1 MATYSKEDIARVR
14 ASLSIVEYLER
25 QGVAFKQSGVNFSAL
40 CPLHS
45 ERSPSFHVNTAA
57 NTFHCFGCSAGG
69 DSISLVQQVENLSFV
84 GAMQF
89 IAEETGIVLKAAE
102 NDEEYESLKRLYRAC
117 ELASKYFR
125 EQYIVLPEDH
135 AAKMNLTNRGLQ
147 DEAAKDLMV
156 GFAPMK
162 GLLDYMFSQHV
173 SKEDLI
179 SVGLVKINEEGRLI
193 QLFRNRLIWTI
204 CNIQGKPIAFSA
216 RKIFDND
223 TGPKYINSP
232 STRLYNKSKTLMG
245 AEIAKKHLSKTAKI
259 FIVEGATDIM
269 ALRAAGFE
277 NVVATCGTAF
287 GLEHAQILTALSNN
301 VKNADMFRAVFCFDG
316 DAAGLKA
323 AREVFHK
330 NPDIIKI
337 SQVVKFE
344 NGDPSEIRQHEGDE
358 KLIKILTETPK
369 PITEFILH
377 EELSLWNIDEPE
389 QLDTYVKNSLALL
402 RKSVSS
408 VEYEGYIRK
417 ISQWTGLTMELLKNY
432 GSHNSKQKS
441 PSSRVEKTSHSSDTI
456 EDTLLALMMQYPNV
470 IMPLWEKYGINNEYF
485 NNSDVA
491 EVIRVATGGKT
502 KSEHISQYLVLE
514 HNIHSNIASRAEN
527 LIQMFLK
534 NKYLQEV
541 KKSENDTDLET
552 YLANLATLKKKY
564 HQA

>member
-1 MATYSKEDIARVR
+1 MATYSREDIARVR
-14 ASLSIVEYLER
+14 SGLSIVEYLER

-57 NTFHCFGCSAGG
+57 NTFHCFGCGAGG
-69 DSISLVQQVENLSFV
+69 DTINLVQQMENLSFI

-89 IAEETGIVLKAAE
+89 IAEETGIVLQAAE
-102 NDEEYESLKRLYRAC
+102 NDAEYESLKKLYRAC

-125 EQYIVLPEDH
+125 EQYVALPADH
-135 AAKMNLTNRGLQ
+135 AAKMNLTERGLQ
-147 DEAAKDLMV
+147 DEAAKDLTV
-156 GFAPMK
+156 GFATMK
-162 GLLDYMFSQHV
+162 GLLDYMFSQRV

-179 SVGLVKINEEGRLI
+179 AVGLVKMNEEGRLV

-223 TGPKYINSP
+223 NGPKYINSP

-245 AEIAKKHLSKTAKI
+245 AEVAKKHLSKTGKI

-269 ALRAAGFE
+269 ALRSAGLE

-287 GLEHAQILTALSNN
+287 GSEHAQILTVLSNN

-344 NGDPSEIRQHEGDE
+344 NGDPSEIRQGEGDE
-358 KLIKILTETPK
+358 KLVEILTTTPK
-369 PITEFILH
+369 PITEFILQ
-377 EELSLWNIDEPE
+377 EELTLWNIDEPE

-408 VEYEGYIRK
+408 VEYDGYMRK

-432 GSHNSKQKS
+432 GAHNNKQQKTT
-441 PSSRVEKTSHSSDTI
+441 SRADKTNHSSDTI
-456 EDTLLALMMQYPNV
+456 EDTLLALLMQYPNV
-470 IMPLWEKYGINNEYF
+470 ILPLWEKYDVTDSYF
-485 NNSDVA
+485 SNTDVA
-491 EVIRVATGGKT
+491 EVLRVATGGKT

-514 HNIHSNIASRAEN
+514 HNIHNNISARAES

-534 NKYLQEV
+534 NKYLEEI
-541 KKSENDTDLET
+541 KEAENDTDLET
-552 YLANLATLKKKY
+552 YFANISVLKKKY
-564 HQA
+564 HQT